1 MGIINS
7 LQNKMRT
14 IQIFDCVLF
23 PEYVEQNKICNL
35 IMDCPGVGPAL
46 AVAVSIAIND
56 DYFRFK
62 NARDFAA
69 FFGVIPSHSG
79 TGGKNRNGR
88 MSTKGDPTVR
98 RLLYEGAQSVAT
110 AEMKAE
116 MTKRRDEIE
125 KRN

>member
-88 MSTKGDPTVR
+88 MTPVR
-98 RLLYEGAQSVAT
+98 RCTSSCNSGDES
-110 AEMKAE
+110 
-116 MTKRRDEIE
+116 RDDE
-125 KRN
+125 KTGRNR